1 MLWQI
6 LCVCEENWARPHL
19 RSCSDRRIRCRR
31 SWGLRLC
38 FLMCFLHRKHFPHQ
52 LTWELQCV
60 CLIPRI
66 NFSLCNCSEASGDC
80 HQICVT
86 AICKRDFLESK
97 ISENQ
102 LCFGFSGRLQSWGLD
117 WERPQVTG
125 GGFFVLYSNTL
136 LFMREPLPAR
146 LWEGIY
152 FIKVVSCCIKR
163 CLSL

>member
-1 MLWQI
+1 MVWQV
-6 LCVCEENWARPHL
+6 LCVCVKRIGRGRLL

-38 FLMCFLHRKHFPHQ
+38 FLMCFLHRKHFPHR

-60 CLIPRI
+60 CLVPRI
-66 NFSLCNCSEASGDC
+66 NLRGASLCNCSEASGDC

-86 AICKRDFLESK
+86 AICEFLESK

-102 LCFGFSGRLQSWGLD
+102 LCFGFPGQLQSWGLD

-136 LFMREPLPAR
+136 LFKREPLPAQ
-146 LWEGIY
+146 LWLFHQGGLLLY
-152 FIKVVSCCIKR
+152 KR